1 MKTFSIITF
10 FGIAAL
16 FSSCKDD
23 DPTPENPEELI
34 TTLSIVFTP
43 HGGGVS
49 TTFQFRDLDGDGG
62 NAPVITVA
70 TLAAQTEYHAVLSLL
85 DETTSPAENITEE
98 ILDED
103 EAHQF
108 FFQLT
113 GVQMSHAYDDMDGN
127 GNPIGVVNTF
137 ITGDAGTGT
146 LKVTLRHEPN
156 KSAVGVA
163 DGDITNAGGD
173 TDIEVVFTVTI
184 Q

>member
-1 MKTFSIITF
+1 MKQLSIITF

-16 FSSCKDD
+16 FISCKDD

-34 TTLSIVFTP
+34 TTLNMVFTP
-43 HGGGVS
+43 HNGGPS
-49 TTFQFRDLDGDGG
+49 MTFQFRDLDGDGG
-62 NAPVITVA
+62 NAPVITGT
-70 TLAAQTEYHAVLSLL
+70 TLATQTEYHAVLTLL
-85 DETTSPAENITEE
+85 DETTNPVEDITEE

-108 FFQLT
+108 FFQTT
-113 GVQMSHAYDDMDGN
+113 GVQMDHTYDDMDGN
-127 GNPIGVVNTF
+127 AKPIGVVNTF
-137 ITGDAGTGT
+137 LSGDAGIGT

-156 KSAVGVA
+156 KSASGVA

-173 TDIEVVFTVTI
+173 TDIEVVFPVAI